1 MCVQVPG
8 PGRGASEE
16 EPLKRLT
23 FPTALTALTVLIY
36 SWCLCS
42 TQLVSPPHSTHSK
55 FQQLAAA
62 QVTIKSGPGRAL
74 MEVALACHFR

>member
-1 MCVQVPG
+1 VCRLP
-8 PGRGASEE
+8 AWEE

-23 FPTALTALTVLIY
+23 FPTFLTALIF

-62 QVTIKSGPGRAL
+62 QKATKSGPGRAW